1 MESILMAKIGYA
13 RVSST
18 DQNLDRQLELL
29 SNCDKIFSDK
39 ASGKDTNRE
48 GFQEMMKFIREGD
61 IVVVTELKRL
71 GRNNKELTETMN
83 LIQLKKA
90 TLEVLNLPALT
101 GITDDNLRRLLN
113 NLIIELYKYQAEEE
127 RRYIRETQQQGIK
140 LAKQKG
146 RYTGGKRK
154 YSEND
159 PRLQLGFKL
168 FLEGATDKEVE
179 EQIGINRRTFKRY
192 RQRYGITAEKRK
204 KIKDKK
210 DFKHVDEVYN

>member
-1 MESILMAKIGYA
+1 MAKIGYA
-13 RVSST
+13 RVSSL

-29 SNCDKIFSDK
+29 SQCDKIFTDK
-39 ASGKDTNRE
+39 ASGKDTNRD
-48 GFQEMMKFIREGD
+48 GFQKMMKFIREGD

-127 RRYIRETQQQGIK
+127 RRYIRETQRQGIV
-140 LAKQKG
+140 LAKAKG
-146 RYTGGKRK
+146 KYKGGKPK
-154 YSEND
+154 YRGDD
-159 PRLQLGFKL
+159 PRLQLAFKL
-168 FLEGATDKEVE
+168 FLEGCTDKEVE
-179 EQIGINRRTFKRY
+179 QRTGINRRTFRRY
-192 RQRYGITAEKRK
+192 RMKYGITKESRESETQ
-204 KIKDKK
+204 IKN
-210 DFKHVDEVYN
+210 E

>member
-1 MESILMAKIGYA
+1 MAKIGYA

-29 SNCDKIFSDK
+29 SDCDKIFTDK
-39 ASGKDTNRE
+39 LSGKDTNRE
-48 GFQEMMKFIREGD
+48 SFQEMMNFIREDD

-113 NLIIELYKYQAEEE
+113 NLIIELYKFQAEDE
-127 RRYIRETQQQGIK
+127 RKYILDTQKQGIA
-140 LAKQKG
+140 LAKAKG
-146 RYTGGKRK
+146 KYKGGKPK
-154 YSEND
+154 YRED
-159 PRLQLGFKL
+159 DKRLQLAFKL
-168 FLEGATDKEVE
+168 FLAGSTDKEVE
-179 EQIGINRRTFKRY
+179 EQTGINRKTFRRY
-192 RQRYGITAEKRK
+192 RMKYGVTNESRK
-204 KIKDKK
+204 KTKK
-210 DFKHVDEVYN
+210 GDSDV